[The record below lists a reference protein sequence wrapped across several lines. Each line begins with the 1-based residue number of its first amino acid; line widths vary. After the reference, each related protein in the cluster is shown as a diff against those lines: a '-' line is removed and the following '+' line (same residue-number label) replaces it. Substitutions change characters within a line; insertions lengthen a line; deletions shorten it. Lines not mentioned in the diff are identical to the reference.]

1 MKSNSSENLFN
12 FEDDFNQKSFSKNL
26 IDDENIGNY
35 IEEIETLRKEIR
47 TIQIQE
53 EKRELR
59 VFKINEIGYSSEFPT
74 IEKLENVI
82 SSLKNPLGDY
92 IYVLIGNNE
101 KISIYLGISILEK
114 EKDYSTADICYEYLE
129 KIFLSNFEGTKL
141 IEKGEEITLENEIEN
156 HINNMN
162 NIAILKGI
170 PTVCLDENSENKKG
184 LDSVLR
190 SMQGEDFT
198 VIIKFSR
205 VEEKEFFTFNE
216 EVNKNFNLLYQEYSE
231 KKIISTQKNNSNS
244 ESKNK
249 TIKKDKCSQ
258 ESENKEKSNGGQYS
272 RESSNH
278 ASSKSKIY
286 SIDKNISNSRNNS
299 ESITETKEYINKK
312 NIKYMEYFEKIFLQR
327 LDEMKTRG
335 CYKTSMILLT
345 KRALELDLLESS
357 YLNIIQSNTPNI
369 YPCSFFNLRLND
381 GDNKKKIL
389 RNIAKFNQ
397 IYYKNDTNKVK
408 KINLRPLLSKI
419 QVDNNT
425 FLLGNY
431 MTSMETACLI
441 NLVKQEVPGLTLKQN
456 IEFGQNTPRIKERK
470 NILELG
476 KIINNGMLTK
486 NNVNID
492 IKQLDKHIFIAGVT
506 GSGKTTTCQKILLD
520 TDLPFL
526 VIEPAKREYRK
537 LAKIISPDDMYIY
550 TLGNE
555 NCSNF
560 RLNPF
565 EFFEDELLTSH
576 IDMLKASFISAF
588 SMEAAMPQLI
598 ETAIY
603 RCYENYGWDIDTGE
617 NIYLKDRK
625 KAWSCMG
632 KYFPILEDL
641 LIVIDEVIKEKNMG
655 ERLEGEYRGSIIA
668 RIESLLIGSKGQMLN
683 TRVSYNFM
691 ELIDKKVV
699 FELEDLKDISD
710 KTFMMALILSRLGE
724 TLKSKYKSAKKG
736 SIRHLTLIEEAHR
749 LLTNVSLGESENRKH
764 GVEMFADM
772 LAEIRKYEEG
782 LIVVDQIPNKLS
794 NEVLKNT
801 NTKIIHKIF
810 AKDDKEVVG
819 NMINLNEKQKQ
830 YLSNLRTGEAIVF
843 SQGWDKSVHIKVD
856 MINKISELEEMLKVS
871 EDYSNE
877 EIIELMKNKN
887 INMNYSFFKE
897 YYNEIPEIQE
907 KEYKKKLKRFILS
920 LKRGKGELADIIEN
934 LKNNKNFRNFFISN
948 FIERLYY
955 DYIIQNNNEEIK
967 EIIDQCD
974 KKLMGDG
981 LPNGNDYEKYNFFIE
996 GININ

>member
-1 MKSNSSENLFN
+1 MKSNNSENSFN
-12 FEDDFNQKSFSKNL
+12 FEDNFNKKSFLKNL

-35 IEEIETLRKEIR
+35 IEEIETLRKEVR

-82 SSLKNPLGDY
+82 SSLKNTLGDY
-92 IYVLIGNNE
+92 IYILIGNNE
-101 KISIYLGISILEK
+101 KVSIYLGISILEK
-114 EKDYSTADICYEYLE
+114 EKFYSTADICYEYLE
-129 KIFLSNFEGTKL
+129 KIFLSNFEGSKL
-141 IEKGEEITLENEIEN
+141 TEKGDEITLENEIEN

-162 NIAILKGI
+162 NIAVLKGI
-170 PTVCLDENSENKKG
+170 PTVCLDENNENKKG
-184 LDSVLR
+184 LDSVLKA
-190 SMQGEDFT
+190 MQGEDFT
-198 VIIKFSR
+198 VIIRFSR

-231 KKIISTQKNNSNS
+231 KKIISIQKNNSNS

-249 TIKKDKCSQ
+249 TSKKDKYSQ

-278 ASSKSKIY
+278 TSSRSKMC

-369 YPCSFFNLRLND
+369 YPCSFSSLKLD
-381 GDNKKKIL
+381 DDNKKEIL
-389 RNIAKFNQ
+389 RNIAKFKQ
-397 IYYKNDTNKVK
+397 IYYKNDTNKEK
-408 KINLRPLLSKI
+408 KINLRLLLSEI
-419 QVDNNT
+419 QVENNT

-441 NLVKQEVPGLTLKQN
+441 NLVKQEVPGLTLKQS

-955 DYIIQNNNEEIK
+955 DYIIQNNNEKIK
-967 EIIDQCD
+967 NIIDQCN
-974 KKLMGDG
+974 KKLSGKG
-981 LPNGNDYEKYNFFIE
+981 LPDGNDYEKYNFFVE